1 MSIEVRKDSIIGKP
15 RKENDSFYLITPKIY
30 PKPHFINSYIFNLW
44 KESDGKTINEIILMY
59 EKKFPYIDREKIK
72 SDVLN
77 SLVYLNNLKMI
88 DIYDEEEVMGAMKEN
103 GISLVNESDF
113 RRVNEFILKT
123 YSSSRGIVINFG
135 YEGLLDSNSVE
146 DVYSIQMMRLNQ
158 IHGKEMYFKIYNE
171 LKNLNAIIGITVSN
185 NISTCYIN
193 TIVISENSNKDLN
206 DTVEQFIEYLLI
218 HNIECFKIKTSDIEV
233 VNSLA
238 SINFNIEAELKDE
251 LGNKKSLY
259 VIRRG

>member
-1 MSIEVRKDSIIGKP
+1 M
-15 RKENDSFYLITPKIY
+15 
-30 PKPHFINSYIFNLW
+30 
-44 KESDGKTINEIILMY
+44 
-59 EKKFPYIDREKIK
+59 
-72 SDVLN
+72 
-77 SLVYLNNLKMI
+77 
-88 DIYDEEEVMGAMKEN
+88 
-103 GISLVNESDF
+103 VNESDF
-113 RRVNEFILKT
+113 RSVNEFILKT

-171 LKNLNAIIGITVSN
+171 LKNLHAIIGITVSN